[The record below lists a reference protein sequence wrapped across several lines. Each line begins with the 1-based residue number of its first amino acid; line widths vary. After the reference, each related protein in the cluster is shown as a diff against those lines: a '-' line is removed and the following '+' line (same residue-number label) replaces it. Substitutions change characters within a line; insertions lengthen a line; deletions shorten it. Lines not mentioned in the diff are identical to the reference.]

1 MVNFELHAAIKEEDI
16 ELIEKL
22 LRPGLFKRKAK
33 RLSILN
39 TNNHDGHTP
48 LVHAIELNKEN
59 IIPFLL
65 SYGADPN
72 FRSKSGD
79 LPLTLASGKMN
90 QHNVVQRLINHKAEV
105 DSTDR
110 KTALMCSAEKGLHL
124 TVQVLIEAGAELD
137 FKYIRQT
144 AIMLACHDG
153 HYRVVT
159 ELINAKAELNCTDLD
174 GFTALTIAARSGYG
188 TIVEKLLKAG
198 ANTTITNMIGRS
210 ALQLCCMRGLTRCV
224 RLLLNEANVQ
234 RNINARDDDGASALH
249 SACEF
254 ADEEIIKLLILSRAD
269 VHAEDNDKRTP
280 IIWAAFFGQVKCI
293 KVLLESKAHLE
304 DADNCGFTPLLTAAL
319 YNHAA
324 SCAALLSAGANI
336 EARDKEGR
344 WALDLCV
351 ESEKHDPKMGKAGRW
366 TGNIIARSEET
377 WRRKS
382 SRSYL
387 GLPPAGNAAYVPAG
401 GNAAYVPSDSTLSA
415 DMQESLPENT
425 PSAFDVIKAKASVYS
440 LDGCNFSPVI
450 PTLRSHVEMAIKA
463 CTPKNFTVRMLDL
476 ISDLVFGTCSIDT
489 DQKIEVTSYPRTD
502 ISDMLRR
509 LSEIWV

>member
-1 MVNFELHAAIKEEDI
+1 MVNFALHGAIKEEDI
-16 ELIEKL
+16 ELIDKL

-48 LVHAIELNKEN
+48 LVHAIELHKIY

-72 FRSKSGD
+72 LRSKSGD
-79 LPLTLASGKMN
+79 LPLTIASGKIN
-90 QHNVVQRLINHKAEV
+90 QHDVVQLLINYKAEV
-105 DSTDR
+105 DSRDR
-110 KTALMCSAEKGLHL
+110 KTALMCSAEKGFYQ
-124 TVQVLIEAGAELD
+124 TVQVLIEAGAQLNL
-137 FKYIRQT
+137 KYICQT

-159 ELINAKAELNCTDLD
+159 KLIKAQADLNCTDLD
-174 GFTALTIAARSGYG
+174 GFTALTIAARNGYG
-188 TIVEKLLKAG
+188 NIVEKLIFAG

-210 ALQLCCMRGLTRCV
+210 ALQLSCMRGLTRCV
-224 RLLLNEANVQ
+224 RLLLNEPNVQ
-234 RNINARDDDGASALH
+234 RNINARDDDGATALH

-254 ADEEIIKLLILSRAD
+254 ADEEIIKLLLQRRAD
-269 VHAEDNDKRTP
+269 VHAEDNDQRTP
-280 IIWAAFFGQVKCI
+280 LIWAAFFGQVTCI

-304 DADNCGFTPLLTAAL
+304 DYDNCGFTPLLTAAL

-324 SCAALLSAGANI
+324 CCAALLSAGANI

-351 ESEKHDPKMGKAGRW
+351 ESEKHAPKIGKAGRW

-377 WRRKS
+377 WRRRFS
-382 SRSYL
+382 GSFL
-387 GLPPAGNAAYVPAG
+387 GLPAGNAGYVR
-401 GNAAYVPSDSTLSA
+401 SDSALSA
-415 DMQESLPENT
+415 DVEESLPENT
-425 PSAFDVIKAKASVYS
+425 LSAFDVIKAKCSLCS
-440 LDGCNFSPVI
+440 LDGFIFSPVI

-463 CTPKNFTVRMLDL
+463 CTPANLTLRILDL
-476 ISDLVFGTCSIDT
+476 ISDFVFGTCSIDT
-489 DQKIEVTSYPRTD
+489 DQKIEVTTYRRTD
-502 ISDMLRR
+502 IPDMLRN

>member
-1 MVNFELHAAIKEEDI
+1 MVNLALHGAIKEEDI
-16 ELIEKL
+16 ELIDKL

-39 TNNHDGHTP
+39 TNNHNGQTP
-48 LVHAIELNKEN
+48 LVHAIELNKKN

-72 FRSKSGD
+72 LRSRSGD
-79 LPLTLASGKMN
+79 LPLTLASGKIN
-90 QHNVVQRLINHKAEV
+90 QDDVVQRLINYKAKV
-105 DSTDR
+105 DSADR
-110 KTALMCSAEKGLHL
+110 KTALMCSAEKGLHE
-124 TVQVLIEAGAELD
+124 TVQVLIEAGAQLNL
-137 FKYIRQT
+137 KYIRQT

-159 ELINAKAELNCTDLD
+159 KLINARAELNCRDLD

-188 TIVEKLLKAG
+188 NIVEKLLLAG

-210 ALQLCCMRGLTRCV
+210 ALQLSCIRGLTRCV
-224 RLLLNEANVQ
+224 RLLLNEPNVQ
-234 RNINARDDDGASALH
+234 RNINERDDDGATALH

-254 ADEEIIKLLILSRAD
+254 ADEEIIRLLLLSRAD
-269 VHAEDNDKRTP
+269 VHAEDNDQRTP
-280 IIWAAFFGQVKCI
+280 IIWAAFFGQVTCI
-293 KVLLESKAHLE
+293 KVLLESKANLE
-304 DADNCGFTPLLTAAL
+304 DADNCGFTPLLTAAR
-319 YNHAA
+319 YNHAE
-324 SCAALLSAGANI
+324 SCAALLSEGANI
-336 EARDKEGR
+336 EARDKVGR

-351 ESEKHDPKMGKAGRW
+351 ESETHDPKMGKAGRW

-377 WRRKS
+377 WRRRS
-382 SRSYL
+382 SQSIR
-387 GLPPAGNAAYVPAG
+387 GLPPAGNVAYA
-401 GNAAYVPSDSTLSA
+401 PSDSALSA
-415 DMQESLPENT
+415 DMQNSLPEKP
-425 PSAFDVIKAKASVYS
+425 PSTFDVTKAKCSVYS
-440 LDGCNFSPVI
+440 LDGFIFSPVI

-463 CTPKNFTVRMLDL
+463 CTPANFTVRMLDL

>member
-1 MVNFELHAAIKEEDI
+1 MVNLALHGAIKKEDI
-16 ELIEKL
+16 ELIDKL

-39 TNNHDGHTP
+39 TNNHDGQTP
-48 LVHAIELNKEN
+48 LVHAIELNKKN

-72 FRSKSGD
+72 LRSKSGD
-79 LPLTLASGKMN
+79 LPLTLASGKIN
-90 QHNVVQRLINHKAEV
+90 QQDVVQLLINYKAEV
-105 DSTDR
+105 DSSDR
-110 KTALMCSAEKGLHL
+110 KTALMCSAEKGLHQ
-124 TVQVLIEAGAELD
+124 TVEVLIEAGAELNLT
-137 FKYIRQT
+137 YIRQT

-159 ELINAKAELNCTDLD
+159 QLIKARAELNCTDLD

-188 TIVEKLLKAG
+188 NIVEKLVLAG

-210 ALQLCCMRGLTRCV
+210 ALQLSCMRGLTRCV
-224 RLLLNEANVQ
+224 RLLLNEPNVQ
-234 RNINARDDDGASALH
+234 RTINARDDDGATVLH

-254 ADEEIIKLLILSRAD
+254 ADEEIIKMLLQSRAD

-280 IIWAAFFGQVKCI
+280 IIWAAFFGQATCI
-293 KVLLESKAHLE
+293 KVLLESKANLE
-304 DADNCGFTPLLTAAL
+304 DKDNSGFTPLLTAAL

-351 ESEKHDPKMGKAGRW
+351 ESEKQDPKMEKAGRW
-366 TGNIIARSEET
+366 TGNIIARAEET
-377 WRRKS
+377 WRRRS
-382 SRSYL
+382 SRSFL
-387 GLPPAGNAAYVPAG
+387 GKGLSPTGNPAFIPFE
-401 GNAAYVPSDSTLSA
+401 STLSA

-425 PSAFDVIKAKASVYS
+425 PSAFHVIKAKYSQCS
-440 LDGCNFSPVI
+440 LDGFMFSPVI

-463 CTPKNFTVRMLDL
+463 CAPANFTVRVLDL

-489 DQKIEVTSYPRTD
+489 DKKIEVKAYPRTD
-502 ISDMLRR
+502 ISDMLKK